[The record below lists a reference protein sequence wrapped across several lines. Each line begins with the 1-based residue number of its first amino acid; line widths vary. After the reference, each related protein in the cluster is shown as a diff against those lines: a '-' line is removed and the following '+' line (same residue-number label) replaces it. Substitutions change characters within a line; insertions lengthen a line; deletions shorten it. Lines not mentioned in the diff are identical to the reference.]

1 MKNRKG
7 FTLVELLVVIAI
19 IAILATVAI
28 IGYTSFVEKAEKS
41 VDYQVAEQL
50 NTALEADEA
59 INGKPEYLSEVFD
72 VLRGA
77 GFAIPGALN
86 ATYEKHTFVWDPE
99 NNVIL
104 VVEGN
109 SVVYPEEYS
118 GNNAEELL
126 KQSNLAI
133 PTAKLTAYLDGDE
146 LNKSEVIVYGG
157 SSMVT
162 ESTYKLD
169 AVYKFET
176 TSVPEEYMDYYVDF
190 VIEVEDDLKNVA
202 IAGNYGS
209 FGWIAVEVPEVP
221 ADFKTPLIVGMGFN
235 PWKYSD
241 IVSDVGTFYCAI
253 ADLNEEAGET
263 DLKVNSGANVT
274 VKLCMWADENDAAN
288 QNMDTAIVVNIIEYT
303 FE

>member
-59 INGKPEYLSEVFD
+59 INGKPEYLSDVFD

-133 PTAKLTAYLDGDE
+133 PTAKLTANLDGLELPINEVMVYADE
-146 LNKSEVIVYGG
+146 GL
-157 SSMVT
+157 VT
-162 ESTYKLD
+162 GETYQLD
-169 AVYKFET
+169 AVYTFET

-190 VIEVEDDLKNVA
+190 VITVHDDVENVA
-202 IAGNYGS
+202 IAGQYGD
-209 FGWIAVEVPEVP
+209 FPWIIVEALECP
-221 ADFKTPLIVGMGFN
+221 ADFEQPLLSGITGGA
-235 PWKYSD
+235 WKYRD
-241 IVSDVGTFYCAI
+241 IVSSVGVFHCAI
-253 ADLNEEAGET
+253 ANHGGNNT
-263 DLKVNSGANVT
+263 GANVT
-274 VKLCMWADENDAAN
+274 VKLCMWADENDAEN
-288 QNMDTAIVVNIIEYT
+288 YNMDKAIVVNIIEYT